1 MGIKLKVPPTGG
13 FFSGVNS
20 SHNCRHYVTDE
31 AWRSSYPVIKHKATG
46 RGNDMRSLAELQ
58 RRRARRNQLARVKD
72 TLILCLFSSYCSVSA
87 AGEVLDLSVTADDGE
102 YEVKIVAVV
111 DAPED
116 YVYRVVTDY
125 RHINRINPAVVS
137 VDVHEGDGVVRV
149 QHHSKHLMGPFC
161 FSFDWTGDIVE
172 TQPGRLEITTIPEMS
187 SFSSGS
193 AVWVIKSQGDRT
205 WVLHESKLEPKFFI
219 PPLVGEYFVKGH
231 MRDSILTTFN
241 RIECHA
247 QSLLAQNTPQA
258 AQHADD
264 LMADSAECKEPPGN
278 DVGLMARNR

>member
-1 MGIKLKVPPTGG
+1 
-13 FFSGVNS
+13 
-20 SHNCRHYVTDE
+20 
-31 AWRSSYPVIKHKATG
+31 
-46 RGNDMRSLAELQ
+46 MRSLAELQ
-58 RRRARRNQLARVKD
+58 RRRARRNQSARVKG
-72 TLILCLFSSYCSVSA
+72 TLILCLFSCYCSVCA
-87 AGEVLDLSVTADDGE
+87 AGEVLDLSVSADDGK

-125 RHINRINPAVVS
+125 RHIDRINPAVVS
-137 VDVHEGDGVVRV
+137 VDVQQADGNGVVRV

-172 TQPGRLEITTIPEMS
+172 AQRGRLEITTIPEMS
-187 SFSSGS
+187 SFRSGS
-193 AVWVIKSQGDRT
+193 AVWVIKPQGDRT

-247 QSLLAQNTPQA
+247 RSLLAQDTQQA
-258 AQHADD
+258 AQHADG
-264 LMADSAECKEPPGN
+264 LMADSAECKESLGN
-278 DVGLMARNR
+278 EVGLVARNP